1 MQPQG
6 YHRGNPPEVFLGK
19 ELQFAIN
26 LQENTHVEVLFQL
39 KLHSNFIEITVQHGA
54 QICCI
59 FLKDVFLR
67 TLVEGCFLILIGNNQ
82 CYLINYKSSANIF
95 LAKRIFL
102 KLKTNKDHQNY

>member
-67 TLVEGCFLILIGNNQ
+67 TLVEGCFFDINWKQSVLFNQ
-82 CYLINYKSSANIF
+82 LQKFCKHF
-95 LAKRIFL
+95 LS
-102 KLKTNKDHQNY
+102 